1 MCVPGS
7 FSLSD
12 FIPSDVLQECHLL
25 ILEKGDF
32 LTLLSFLSPF
42 TPRWFSIDQEPGVSA
57 RGAGERLS
65 SGLRGWVEGPIFRG
79 SWDII
84 EGSRAELSH

>member
-1 MCVPGS
+1 M
-7 FSLSD
+7 
-12 FIPSDVLQECHLL
+12 
-25 ILEKGDF
+25 
-32 LTLLSFLSPF
+32 
-42 TPRWFSIDQEPGVSA
+42 SA

-84 EGSRAELSH
+84 EGSRAELSHSNVLHLLLVLGSMTFASSNEYGAPILCQALCIGSPR